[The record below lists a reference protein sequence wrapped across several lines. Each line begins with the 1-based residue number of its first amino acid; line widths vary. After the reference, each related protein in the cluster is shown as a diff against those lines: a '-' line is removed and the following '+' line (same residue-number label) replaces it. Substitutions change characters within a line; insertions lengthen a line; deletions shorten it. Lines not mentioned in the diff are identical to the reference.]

1 MFNRNGIRLNFNPV
15 QSTNTRQSL
24 NLKESGSCRH
34 PTADSTRAKARISPE
49 TESTCSEYSGKGQFR
64 SAASHE
70 GQYSGNL
77 VTDTP
82 GRVTAGI
89 LFPNVS

>member
-15 QSTNTRQSL
+15 QSTKTRYSL

-34 PTADSTRAKARISPE
+34 PTADNTRAKARISPE

-70 GQYSGNL
+70 SGNL
-77 VTDTP
+77 MTDTP
-82 GRVTAGI
+82 GRVMAGI